1 MADNKPPSV
10 PFTPLQKPLAPTP
23 SVNVN
28 TAAGQV
34 KLAETAKVGSQPSSN
49 KPLEPQVQGQ
59 SSTIAI
65 IEQNGVKV
73 ESVKANADGSL
84 DFTRPLTEDEILT
97 NPNIQARSFDYS
109 GDEVKVLPINSNY
122 ILRWVQCGDYRG
134 AGTNWLAKQ
143 MARGF
148 EYATIE
154 DLRPEYKEK
163 YKLDGSRIVI
173 PPDLVLMK
181 MRADIYYGY
190 IKGNMLESL
199 DRVSRKG
206 AVERA
211 RVQAIE
217 DMHQG
222 GKNDKG
228 NIAPGIPNFGN
239 DLSKHGAGF
248 YDPLAGR

>member
-1 MADNKPPSV
+1 MTDNKPPSV
-10 PFTPLQKPLAPTP
+10 PFTPLQKLPVQPQA
-23 SVNVN
+23 VNVN

-34 KLAETAKVGSQPSSN
+34 KLTETAKVGSQPSSN
-49 KPLEPQVQGQ
+49 KPIEPQVQGQ
-59 SSTIAI
+59 VIATN
-65 IEQNGVKV
+65 EQNGTKV
-73 ESVKANADGSL
+73 DSVKANGDGTF

-109 GDEVKVLPINSNY
+109 GDEIKVLPVNSNY

-154 DLRPEYKEK
+154 DLRDEYKEK
-163 YKLDGSRIVI
+163 FKTEGSRIVI

-181 MRADIYYGY
+181 MQANIYYGY

-228 NIAPGIPNFGN
+228 NVAPGIPNFGN
-239 DLSKHGAGF
+239 DLTKHGAGF